1 MNRLEGVW
9 NGHGERGMGV
19 ENVVDE
25 NAVKRAALNE
35 QRSRAPLADVSNRLW
50 REEALAPTMKRRDAG
65 DEEPG
70 TVGDAALTEE
80 GTWAEEALTY
90 LRALKQA
97 RSAPQQPAT
106 THPYRW
112 PYCHLAVDDDDIAEL
127 QELLQAAAR
136 LDEPVLW
143 IW

>member
-1 MNRLEGVW
+1 MNRLGCVW
-9 NGHGERGMGV
+9 NGRGECDIDA

-25 NAVKRAALNE
+25 NAVKRAALRE
-35 QRSRAPLADVSNRLW
+35 ERPRAPLADVSNRLW
-50 REEALAPTMKRRDAG
+50 REEALAPTKKRRDAG
-65 DEEPG
+65 DEESKA
-70 TVGDAALTEE
+70 VEDAVLTEE
-80 GTWAEEALTY
+80 GTWAEEALRY
-90 LRALKQA
+90 LRLLKQA
-97 RSAPQQPAT
+97 RPAPRQPAT

-112 PYCHLAVDDDDIAEL
+112 PYCHLPVDDDDIAEL